1 AGGMLLILVTGAL
14 AASDRK
20 WTTDEGIQ
28 IEIIKKIPDSKCQ
41 IRSEAGDTLEQFYK
55 LSDKDGKVIGSNF
68 GQKP

>member
-1 AGGMLLILVTGAL
+1 MLLLLILVNGAL

-28 IEIIKKIPDSKCQ
+28 IEIIKKIPDSKCK
-41 IRSEAGDTLEQFYK
+41 IRSENGDTLEQFYK